1 MDYPVADFG
10 LDHDIIASQEDE
22 ANAKK
27 FLAKTK
33 VKKPEEE
40 TSQYE

>member
-1 MDYPVADFG
+1 MDYPVQDLG
-10 LDHDIIASQEDE
+10 LDHDILAAQQSE
-22 ANAKK
+22 ANAKI

-40 TSQYE
+40 TS